1 MGKVSMAFTQKISGL
16 KVSSL
21 VKPFV
26 LQEALKQFHNLLK
39 LSELFPFQQGN
50 GEYQGCWIY
59 MIPL

>member
-1 MGKVSMAFTQKISGL
+1 MGKVSMSFTQKISGL
-16 KVSSL
+16 EVSL

-26 LQEALKQFHNLLK
+26 LQEALKQFRNLLK
-39 LSELFPFQQGN
+39 LSQLFPFQQGN